1 MGAKKKGT
9 PPLPRGQSRIERQRR
24 SQAILLLLGSITIAS
39 IVGVVAF
46 GYYDTKIAIRTAA
59 VARVD
64 GEVISA
70 RDLARQL
77 TLVRQQGLSVDQLA
91 YYAPTILDQM
101 VNDELVTQEA
111 GRRGLEATP
120 EEIDQAL
127 SESLN
132 LQAGDEA
139 RLQELY
145 EARLQELK
153 MTDREY
159 RGFLET
165 GILLKELT
173 DALGSDIP
181 QEQEQVHPLVILA
194 QDEAAA
200 NALLA
205 RIQAGED
212 FSLLA
217 TTESLDEQAK
227 ANGGD
232 LGWLPRGIRV
242 DIEEAA
248 FALPLGEVSQPVQT
262 SQGYYLIKVLARETR
277 TLEQASLDALKSKA
291 MSDWLEQQ
299 RQDVIILLD
308 QKKLSWA
315 VGQAG

>member
-1 MGAKKKGT
+1 MGGKRKGAL
-9 PPLPRGQSRIERQRR
+9 PLPRGHSRIERERR
-24 SQAILLLLGSITIAS
+24 SHSLLLLLGSLTIAS
-39 IVGVVAF
+39 ILGVVAF
-46 GYYDTKIAIRTAA
+46 GYYDTKIAIRTAP
-59 VARVD
+59 VARVGD
-64 GEVISA
+64 VAIPA
-70 RDLARQL
+70 RDLAREL
-77 TLVRQQGLSVDQLA
+77 ALVRQQGLTVDQLA

-101 VNDELVTQEA
+101 VNDELVRQEA

-127 SESLN
+127 RESLN

-159 RGFLET
+159 KGFLEA
-165 GILLKELT
+165 GILLRKLT
-173 DALGSDIP
+173 DVIGSDIP
-181 QEQEQVHPLVILA
+181 QEQDQVHLLVILA
-194 QDEAAA
+194 QDEAGA

-217 TTESLDEQAK
+217 TTESLDQEAK

-232 LGWLPRGIRV
+232 LGWLPRGVRT

-248 FALPLGEVSQPVQT
+248 FALPVGEVSQPVQT
-262 SQGYYLIKVLARETR
+262 TQGYYLIKVLGRETR
-277 TLEQASLDALKSKA
+277 PLEQASLDTLKSNA
-291 MSDWLEQQ
+291 MSAWLDQQ
-299 RQDVIILLD
+299 RQDVVILLD
-308 QKKLSWA
+308 AKKLSWA
-315 VGQAG
+315 VACTA